1 MATLDGDEQ
10 PLTTG
15 VLAEEVPLPDDP
27 WEHGSDP
34 WRRSPDMHSGGMNA
48 ATGTPP
54 PGLAMEM
61 KSSVVLVNAPVLSYL
76 KVAVDV
82 ELEYLLV
89 PQYLKVPAPFLA
101 MEYVMELGCP
111 PAVED
116 SSRWECRVGGS
127 RKGGGPPDPDDD
139 GDDEGGSTSRDETR
153 SSAAATSEIR
163 SMLRRKHHRDGNDS
177 RPKSSLGSVKIEEYY
192 GDRSRYI
199 KWKRAIEAQ
208 QHLYALNEG
217 ELSMLIYLSTRKEAR
232 DVVEQHPIHCY
243 TGSGGLQL
251 LWKVMD
257 EAFGESEA
265 ELFERADKELER
277 YPDSRISDKAWGQ
290 KLLQKASLS
299 RRERLDCYHAAGAS
313 YDSLEIEKALRVRCG
328 RIHEDEKKV
337 SHPRE
342 RPSESYRSPG
352 TSNYNKKKVFV
363 RRRVNHTHLEQGADE
378 NEDFDEMEPIEEE
391 ALDETMEPEDSM
403 EEAISSAEEVD
414 EEELKEVFAAGWK
427 AKQKTAED
435 PLHQKR
441 SGGGNEARVNGANIS
456 PLWWEELVVED
467 EQKFQPD
474 ERMSRT
480 KRERRNEEDDRGDL
494 VEEPAPFTYD
504 MPKERMRSALGG
516 GSRSSR
522 SEEGNIKLSPRSLM
536 TTLPEMSKDEKKKLK
551 EALQRDEEAE
561 AWRSMERHRLLTEE
575 MDQESRHGV
584 GGYHHAPM
592 RGVSRGQDDQRPI
605 IPKAKPLL
613 QPPKGDKPR
622 PVKERELQELFREAW
637 TANGDGHQARCKVC
651 DLKNVIYFSTRHG
664 VLMVSNED
672 EDEERVRKMIHVP
685 PSPAPSNIRVKVKYV
700 RGCVEFQDVS
710 FEEIGVHDLHC
721 RITKDLD
728 GNVIEDSGCR
738 NAVGGLWWHNAF
750 QNYLRERKL
759 PFERLEEREVYRFGA
774 GEPVVS
780 TVAYIYPVGIHGKP
794 DVVRISVVEKE
805 AIACPGLIGPSELQ
819 RWNAVFKFATKEMQL
834 QDVVKPMKLTS
845 TRHPGIDLTDA
856 PELLLQRFWHSEE
869 GQNRRRKLVYEP
881 QSLAFDALE
890 QPGSTS
896 RLEAQA
902 EDEEAEESESLTDD
916 LSEPTEES
924 SHEQG
929 VEIVSDTC
937 EDDEDIRR
945 EARERENEIYWTASS
960 KKTMNKGLKR
970 KLGHCVKEI
979 KEGFQ
984 HEKTKSFERTPKK
997 ELKKAPDKARRSRP
1011 FSVLEVFT
1019 WTCAI
1024 SLVAASRGW
1033 TAYEP
1038 VTLPGWDLMKDSDY
1052 KMALE
1057 YIDPVSPDL
1066 LVIAWPCTKWSR
1078 LQTMGRKS
1086 VLQLARLVTER
1097 KKQRKLLRFT
1107 RDAALRQRRR
1117 RGRALGENPATSL
1130 AWKEPL
1136 IVEAFDGLAHEVT
1149 DMCCYGL
1156 KVPGKGA
1163 LRKRTRLA
1171 GHKGV
1176 MKYCVK
1182 KCCCRKPHVPVLGS
1196 AKIGGRWRSV
1206 SDFAGG
1212 YTKFAEAVI
1221 RGAEEDLENDEGEAE
1236 VFVEGGVPEETW
1248 RPEDEAEEED
1258 RSEAEEHQ
1266 DEDGDVV
1273 MGEDAE
1279 KIRKGSV
1286 KWKVRA
1292 LHQRLGHPTKATLR
1306 RMLVLSGAPKEYHM
1320 AVLLR
1325 SRAAAHVARKFHR
1338 HWCSLYGCP
1347 EDVILDQ
1354 GGEFDGAFVAWLE
1367 GHGIHSKVSG
1377 ARSAWQHGFAE
1388 RHGAVLGT
1396 MCTSL
1401 IWQYQARGATQ
1412 VKDCLCAAVQAKNMT
1427 LTRKG
1432 YTPYQMVFGRS
1443 PLFPDLLEEDTA
1455 GNMALR
1461 DSLTMEGEVSRAAEM
1476 RAAARAVLLRQD
1488 VQQKLKRAL
1497 TRIPRGEDREYDPGE
1512 KVFFY
1517 VPTPKTARFRR
1528 GGGFWRG
1535 PALIIM
1541 RESSQRYYISWRG
1554 RCLLV
1559 SAPNLRPASELE
1571 ALDHEER
1578 MEEVR
1583 ALEEHLEKKVRIK
1596 LNLTKKNLRS
1606 QRSLGCL
1613 KKESSGECRKE
1624 VEAKVKLLKQPGRS
1638 NEEQKKDVE
1647 EKNEELRKQLDI
1659 FMRQPREE
1667 EFTEDVR
1674 RNLQDD
1680 VPIQFKRKRQE
1691 DVDLMDEDGL
1701 RKRIRKEVLN
1711 YTMLAST
1718 PRRNGR
1724 RSNEWASRAEVKKL
1738 ASLLDLPIVN
1748 ARYHIEPRK
1757 RFQKPP
1763 SGSYGGRITVMLQ
1776 EQAGTG
1782 MICQETA
1789 EDMRLRPRRRSAA
1802 EWKGMT
1808 LFLRKEKPMQKSTYV
1823 EMPDGVYEVMV
1834 TNYEDW
1840 KKLWISEDGN
1850 QAFCEAYLLLNKAN
1864 GKELDPKHFDQGEK
1878 EKFEEADRKEW
1889 MSWIENK
1896 VVRRLSPEEIQKV
1909 DKRLIF
1915 KAPARIVR
1923 VNKGALDGILRAK
1936 SRMVIPGHLDPHL
1949 GEYKSDAPTTAW
1961 VAVQMAKCIATNRGW
1976 MASSFDVSTA
1986 LWYLRA
1992 TELLVEVGF
2001 KEIPMCRATYIWK
2014 KKDSSDVAAI
2024 LCLHVDDG
2032 LLVAAKDTMD
2042 YLKKSI
2048 NERFSI
2054 KEWQD
2059 LGEKP
2064 VTFLGVKTKY
2074 VGGVFYDDMSDYVAN
2089 LQEAEVDASAE
2100 KDAVLQ
2106 GASLSAYRRL
2116 IMQLRWPAHLVM
2128 PEFLYV
2134 TSAMAQKG
2142 TSACVADLVEGN
2154 KVLKT
2159 MKEAAKSGGAQITI
2173 RPLHG
2178 DVVFVSYFDASLGSS
2193 GGRAQQGEVHLM
2205 TTEEVFNKPSAANM
2219 LEFHSNKISRVVRSS
2234 LAAEGSAMASAG
2246 DRLLYNRALYD
2257 ALCFGVLEFDPEWR
2271 NHLRTI
2277 GCLVTDAKGLHD
2289 HVLKTGGM
2297 ASEKQA
2303 ALDILM
2309 VKQLV
2314 ENGALQLRWTPTWK
2328 QLADPLTK
2336 DMNGSLLEEFRRRT
2350 TICLIQTAEDA
2361 VEEERRAG
2369 IRRAQRERR
2378 KV

>member
-1 MATLDGDEQ
+1 MH
-10 PLTTG
+10 G
-15 VLAEEVPLPDDP
+15 V
-27 WEHGSDP
+27 
-34 WRRSPDMHSGGMNA
+34 SGC
-48 ATGTPP
+48 
-54 PGLAMEM
+54 E
-61 KSSVVLVNAPVLSYL
+61 
-76 KVAVDV
+76 
-82 ELEYLLV
+82 
-89 PQYLKVPAPFLA
+89 
-101 MEYVMELGCP
+101 
-111 PAVED
+111 
-116 SSRWECRVGGS
+116 
-127 RKGGGPPDPDDD
+127 
-139 GDDEGGSTSRDETR
+139 
-153 SSAAATSEIR
+153 
-163 SMLRRKHHRDGNDS
+163 LRRG
-177 RPKSSLGSVKIEEYY
+177 
-192 GDRSRYI
+192 
-199 KWKRAIEAQ
+199 
-208 QHLYALNEG
+208 
-217 ELSMLIYLSTRKEAR
+217 
-232 DVVEQHPIHCY
+232 
-243 TGSGGLQL
+243 
-251 LWKVMD
+251 
-257 EAFGESEA
+257 
-265 ELFERADKELER
+265 
-277 YPDSRISDKAWGQ
+277 
-290 KLLQKASLS
+290 
-299 RRERLDCYHAAGAS
+299 
-313 YDSLEIEKALRVRCG
+313 
-328 RIHEDEKKV
+328 
-337 SHPRE
+337 
-342 RPSESYRSPG
+342 
-352 TSNYNKKKVFV
+352 
-363 RRRVNHTHLEQGADE
+363 
-378 NEDFDEMEPIEEE
+378 
-391 ALDETMEPEDSM
+391 
-403 EEAISSAEEVD
+403 
-414 EEELKEVFAAGWK
+414 
-427 AKQKTAED
+427 
-435 PLHQKR
+435 
-441 SGGGNEARVNGANIS
+441 
-456 PLWWEELVVED
+456 
-467 EQKFQPD
+467 
-474 ERMSRT
+474 
-480 KRERRNEEDDRGDL
+480 
-494 VEEPAPFTYD
+494 
-504 MPKERMRSALGG
+504 
-516 GSRSSR
+516 RSSR
-522 SEEGNIKLSPRSLM
+522 S
-536 TTLPEMSKDEKKKLK
+536 TLQDHQGLGRQRDWGDARTSWRKDE
-551 EALQRDEEAE
+551 RT
-561 AWRSMERHRLLTEE
+561 S
-575 MDQESRHGV
+575 
-584 GGYHHAPM
+584 
-592 RGVSRGQDDQRPI
+592 
-605 IPKAKPLL
+605 
-613 QPPKGDKPR
+613 
-622 PVKERELQELFREAW
+622 
-637 TANGDGHQARCKVC
+637 ARWSAASC
-651 DLKNVIYFSTRHG
+651 DG
-664 VLMVSNED
+664 VLV
-672 EDEERVRKMIHVP
+672 
-685 PSPAPSNIRVKVKYV
+685 
-700 RGCVEFQDVS
+700 
-710 FEEIGVHDLHC
+710 
-721 RITKDLD
+721 
-728 GNVIEDSGCR
+728 
-738 NAVGGLWWHNAF
+738 
-750 QNYLRERKL
+750 
-759 PFERLEEREVYRFGA
+759 
-774 GEPVVS
+774 
-780 TVAYIYPVGIHGKP
+780 
-794 DVVRISVVEKE
+794 
-805 AIACPGLIGPSELQ
+805 
-819 RWNAVFKFATKEMQL
+819 
-834 QDVVKPMKLTS
+834 
-845 TRHPGIDLTDA
+845 HPGSSVWWFA
-856 PELLLQRFWHSEE
+856 GSFH
-869 GQNRRRKLVYEP
+869 RRRKSRFGHRWQWMSQRCWWTLVAQCFSELP
-881 QSLAFDALE
+881 SWTEASLRASGGERSLQVWSRRTCGE
-890 QPGSTS
+890 HSCLHLPGWNSWKT
-896 RLEAQA
+896 
-902 EDEEAEESESLTDD
+902 
-916 LSEPTEES
+916 
-924 SHEQG
+924 G
-929 VEIVSDTC
+929 CC
-937 EDDEDIRR
+937 EDFGRR
-945 EARERENEIYWTASS
+945 EGGDRMPRTDWAFRAATVECGLQVCHEGDAIAGCGEAYEVDFYQASRYWLDGCTGTVVAALLALWRRSKSKKEVGVWTTVSGLCRCWRRRKWYRRWRDWIQWCEQYLGRPRWIWGGSRAVQEEMAVTAGGCAGAARFHFPLWGASWGRRGWGKRVSHWWLVRTYRGVVTWARSRDRQRHFGGRWGHQKGGTRERENEIYWTASS

-984 HEKTKSFERTPKK
+984 HEKTRSVGRTLKK
-997 ELKKAPDKARRSRP
+997 DLKKAPDKAKRSRP

-1057 YIDPVSPDL
+1057 YIDRVSPDL

-1107 RDAALRQRRR
+1107 RDAALRQRKR
-1117 RGRALGENPATSL
+1117 RGRVLGENPATSL

-1156 KVPGKGA
+1156 RIPGKGA

-1212 YTKFAEAVI
+1212 YTKEFAEAVI
-1221 RGAEEDLENDEGEAE
+1221 RGAEEDLENDEDEAE
-1236 VFVEGGVPEETW
+1236 VFVEGGVPEEIW
-1248 RPEDEAEEED
+1248 RPEDEAEAED
-1258 RSEAEEHQ
+1258 RSEAEEHR

-1279 KIRKGSV
+1279 KIKKGSV

-1306 RMLVLSGAPKEYHM
+1306 RMLVLSGAPKEVIHEAENYNCPICLETAMRGRYLKQKAEIRPVSFGKELHCDLKYIHDHSNKLFVALSVVDAATSYHM

-1367 GHGIHSKVSG
+1367 AHGIHSKLSG

-1554 RCLLV
+1554 RCLMV

-1571 ALDHEER
+1571 ALNHEER
-1578 MEEVR
+1578 MEEAR
-1583 ALEEHLEKKVRIK
+1583 ALEEHLEKKEYEDLSNQAQPDEEGPEEPEESWMPQEGVIRRVSKGGRSKGKATEVAK
-1596 LNLTKKNLRS
+1596 L
-1606 QRSLGCL
+1606 L
-1613 KKESSGECRKE
+1613 KG
-1624 VEAKVKLLKQPGRS
+1624 AKVKIKTIKSIKKTKRKSREHKTDLRQPGRS

-1647 EKNEELRKQLDI
+1647 EKNEELRRQLDI

-1667 EFTEDVR
+1667 EFTEDVK

-1691 DVDLMDEDGL
+1691 DIDLMDEDGL

-1757 RFQKPP
+1757 RFQRPP

-1808 LFLRKEKPMQKSTYV
+1808 LFLRKEKSMEKSTYV

-1840 KKLWISEDGN
+1840 KKLWISEDEN

-1864 GKELDPKHFDQGEK
+1864 GKELDPKHFDQSEK
-1878 EKFEEADRKEW
+1878 EKFQEADRKEW

-1915 KAPARIVR
+1915 KAPARVVR

-1949 GEYKSDAPTTAW
+1949 GEYRSDAPTTAW

-1986 LWYLRA
+1986 FLSGKEVKREVYIRAPLDGLPACPQLGEKAVAPGELLRVCKSAYGLSEAPRLWYLRA

-2014 KKDSSDVAAI
+2014 KEDSLEVAAI

-2032 LLVAAKDTMD
+2032 LLVASKDTMD
-2042 YLKKSI
+2042 HLKKSI

-2089 LQEAEVDASAE
+2089 LQEAEVDASAK

-2134 TSAMAQKG
+2134 TSAMARPVLVWQTLWKETRCWRLWKKLPGLVGHRSPSVLCVVTSCSSRTSMLLWAAVEAVPNKEKFTWWPRRRFSVNLQLPTCWSFIPTRSAEWFVAVLLQRAVRWLPQG
-2142 TSACVADLVEGN
+2142 TGCCTIELCTTPYALVCWSLTRNGAITYAPLDALWRTRKDYMIMSSRPVVWLRRN
-2154 KVLKT
+2154 K
-2159 MKEAAKSGGAQITI
+2159 
-2173 RPLHG
+2173 LHSTFYWWSSWWKM
-2178 DVVFVSYFDASLGSS
+2178 VHCNFDGRLPGSS
-2193 GGRAQQGEVHLM
+2193 WQIRWRKIWTVLCWRNFVGELRSVWFKLLKMRSRKNEGPGYVELNAKDVRSEFRNPPSQHLFPLMWKHMDDMVHLLGM
-2205 TTEEVFNKPSAANM
+2205 
-2219 LEFHSNKISRVVRSS
+2219 VV
-2234 LAAEGSAMASAG
+2234 
-2246 DRLLYNRALYD
+2246 
-2257 ALCFGVLEFDPEWR
+2257 C
-2271 NHLRTI
+2271 TI
-2277 GCLVTDAKGLHD
+2277 
-2289 HVLKTGGM
+2289 
-2297 ASEKQA
+2297 
-2303 ALDILM
+2303 
-2309 VKQLV
+2309 
-2314 ENGALQLRWTPTWK
+2314 
-2328 QLADPLTK
+2328 
-2336 DMNGSLLEEFRRRT
+2336 NGS
-2350 TICLIQTAEDA
+2350 
-2361 VEEERRAG
+2361 
-2369 IRRAQRERR
+2369 
-2378 KV
+2378 